1 MPVGN
6 GGQCLLQ
13 LPAMSESSTLEP
25 VIEEPKEEATTEPV
39 TGFETPP
46 DHRSGFVA
54 LIGRPNVGKS
64 TLMNALMQ
72 QKLAIVTPRPQTTR
86 SSQLGIFTEPH
97 YQMIFIDTPGI
108 IAQPRHKLDEYMH
121 HTALQTL
128 SDADV
133 LLWLVDCSERPGEAD
148 QAIAERLA
156 SYVDEK
162 PVILALNKIDLLAAA
177 DVLTHTEAYQRLL
190 PQAQWLHISALN
202 QDGLP
207 TLMEMLVAALP
218 EGPRYYPP
226 DQITD
231 VFLRDIAAEMIREQ
245 VMLQLEDEIPYGTA
259 VEVLEFKERPN
270 GTTYISAN
278 IYLERESH
286 KGIVIGTGG
295 KQLRAIGAAA
305 RKEIETLVEGKV
317 FLELWVKVEPKWRR
331 NENLLRRF
339 GYSANQ

>member
-1 MPVGN
+1 
-6 GGQCLLQ
+6 
-13 LPAMSESSTLEP
+13 MSEPPTLEP
-25 VIEEPKEEATTEPV
+25 VIEESKEESASQV
-39 TGFETPP
+39 SGFDTPP
-46 DHRSGFVA
+46 NHRSGFVA

-64 TLMNALMQ
+64 TLMNGLMQ

-86 SSQLGIFTEPH
+86 SRQLGIFTEPH

-108 IAQPRHKLDEYMH
+108 VAQPRHKLDEYMH

-148 QAIAERLA
+148 RAIAGRLA
-156 SYVDEK
+156 TFVAEK

-177 DVLTHTEAYQRLL
+177 DVLTHTKAYQKLL
-190 PQAQWLHISALN
+190 PGAQWLHISALN

-207 TLMEMLVAALP
+207 ALMEMLVAALP

-245 VMLQLEDEIPYGTA
+245 VMLQLQDEIPYGTA

-286 KGIVIGTGG
+286 KGIVIGAGG
-295 KQLRAIGAAA
+295 KQLREIGAAA
-305 RKEIETLVEGKV
+305 RKEIEALVEGKV

-331 NENLLRRF
+331 DENLLRRF
-339 GYSANQ
+339 GYSSNQ